1 MQISCGLPR
10 SNSYTPGRPKTK
22 KKKRVPR
29 FTGADGVTFQVTA
42 AIRTLI
48 ALEINKWMCELRDQ
62 VRSLLVPFRMVF
74 NSSKWSLRWWRH
86 SAPFLVFLFK
96 LIFTCCT
103 QFSSLRLTNS
113 CNVGTSFVWL
123 LTEMQMSGSRWIK
136 LVNSMQTVPFD
147 QVHGAK
153 LSQSCEGCGY
163 NCSLV
168 IFGFFE
174 WWCFIKMKRKFVLS
188 GLWLGNFLRLGPFR
202 GQCVCGK
209 CVELSESSRFFT
221 FPPVSVTGSV
231 NIQHP
236 LVFEMT
242 KIKIAISH
250 WWVTWQP
257 KRQSRKGRSRG
268 GLFHQSIAADVEVL
282 F

>member
-1 MQISCGLPR
+1 MEFCADDVTPR
-10 SNSYTPGRPKTK
+10 LSLFFSSNSFSLVALSFQVYGWLIAATLAPVLFGCWLKCKWVAVDESSWSIPCKLCLSTK
-22 KKKRVPR
+22 
-29 FTGADGVTFQVTA
+29 FTGPNCHN
-42 AIRTLI
+42 L
-48 ALEINKWMCELRDQ
+48 
-62 VRSLLVPFRMVF
+62 VR
-74 NSSKWSLRWWRH
+74 
-86 SAPFLVFLFK
+86 
-96 LIFTCCT
+96 
-103 QFSSLRLTNS
+103 
-113 CNVGTSFVWL
+113 
-123 LTEMQMSGSRWIK
+123 
-136 LVNSMQTVPFD
+136 
-147 QVHGAK
+147 
-153 LSQSCEGCGY
+153 GCGY

-257 KRQSRKGRSRG
+257 NRQSRKGRSRG
-268 GLFHQSIAADVEVL
+268 GLFHQSLAADVEVL